1 MMIQSAVENISSD
14 LSATTIH
21 LWTLSAEDIAT
32 IELPNT
38 CLSWLGE
45 TERNRHDR
53 LQLERNQNHFLVGQ
67 VFLRKVLSNYSATQP
82 DEWSFVTNE
91 YGKPQLSDVHADQQ
105 LHFNL
110 SHSGQAYVVA
120 VSRAENLGVDVEF
133 SQRERRIARIAER
146 HFSPKELAALLAL
159 PEDDQQERFYSLWT
173 LKEAYIK
180 ARGMGLAI
188 PLHKFGFD
196 IGSVDPA
203 QLNFW
208 VDAALNDPVEE
219 WQFWELEVLPNYAM
233 ALAVPKITGNEVSR
247 LKVFATQDLE
257 TVADGEFAVLCS
269 N

>member
-1 MMIQSAVENISSD
+1 MMIQSAVENILSD

-67 VFLRKVLSNYSATQP
+67 VFLRKVLSNYSATPP

-120 VSRAENLGVDVEF
+120 VVVLIETLPAKSLEKIQRRCMQNVNLNGQHMLQSF
-133 SQRERRIARIAER
+133 YIWL
-146 HFSPKELAALLAL
+146 FLL
-159 PEDDQQERFYSLWT
+159 
-173 LKEAYIK
+173 
-180 ARGMGLAI
+180 
-188 PLHKFGFD
+188 
-196 IGSVDPA
+196 
-203 QLNFW
+203 
-208 VDAALNDPVEE
+208 
-219 WQFWELEVLPNYAM
+219 
-233 ALAVPKITGNEVSR
+233 
-247 LKVFATQDLE
+247 
-257 TVADGEFAVLCS
+257 GE
-269 N
+269 